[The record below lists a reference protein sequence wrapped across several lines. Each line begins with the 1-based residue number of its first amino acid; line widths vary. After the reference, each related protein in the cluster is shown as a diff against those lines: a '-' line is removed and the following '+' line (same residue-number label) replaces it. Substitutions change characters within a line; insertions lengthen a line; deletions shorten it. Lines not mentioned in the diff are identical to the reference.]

1 MSCHEDAALW
11 LVRCGSPRPLIGWHG
26 VTPGCRVTR
35 LMLIITVGS
44 QFEFVIV
51 TLTRGR
57 HGKWEGNSPD
67 IPPTLTD
74 YFCMCD
80 SIFHWNLHFSIHPE
94 SDCKFTPGSYFC
106 VSPARDRRLIMRTLL
121 CHLSTPTLEMIS
133 GSGGWIWAN
142 QSPGV
147 WLSDQWEASISGDK
161 QGDRSTG
168 VSPLSADEMTK
179 HPLMLH

>member
-11 LVRCGSPRPLIGWHG
+11 LVRRGSPRPLIGWHG

-44 QFEFVIV
+44 QSEFVIV

-57 HGKWEGNSPD
+57 HGKWEGNSSD

-80 SIFHWNLHFSIHPE
+80 SIFQWNLHFSIHPE

-121 CHLSTPTLEMIS
+121 CHLCTPPPLWRWYQDLE
-133 GSGGWIWAN
+133 GGYQPIRVQECDSVTNEKPLYLEINREIGA
-142 QSPGV
+142 Q
-147 WLSDQWEASISGDK
+147 
-161 QGDRSTG
+161 
-168 VSPLSADEMTK
+168 VSPHLV
-179 HPLMLH
+179 LMRWQSIP